1 MSSDH
6 SIGPVDFSGSACWD
20 KGGSKDDRDNEPK
33 TARNNSERDQEN
45 QYEWEDISMAE
56 LLKFTTGTRA
66 IGCVSA
72 IAIICATAANAA
84 ELNLMMSNVDAKT
97 TVLAEFAERYKAT
110 NPDVE
115 ITLNLVGYNVIREQ
129 LPVQLE
135 AGTGPDL
142 AFVTNLGGL
151 NSYYVDLTP
160 YVDAAD
166 WEAAYG
172 AVLPWY
178 RAGAPDGIF
187 GYHSE
192 MTVTGPYVN
201 LTMFEEAE
209 VEVPAPG
216 ATWEDWADATQQV
229 MDATGSY
236 AGMVMDRSGHRFAGP
251 AMSYGAKY
259 FDADGNFVVD
269 DGFREFAGLMME
281 WHESGLM
288 PADIWPAVSGS
299 KYANGN
305 EMFFNQDVA
314 FYMSGSWNTANVQ
327 QNVGDKFDFAVV
339 PVPCGPAGCGIMPGG
354 QGLVAFKSGDAEKE
368 EAAAKFV
375 DWMAADEQ
383 AREWAARTFAIPANS
398 RLQAEGLDYVGAGAS
413 EAIANGLNAFT
424 AMAAAAAEQTP
435 QAYLMQGNANNSLFF
450 NSTIKYLGSA
460 LNGEL
465 TLEEA
470 LKKIE
475 ADVTAK

>member
-1 MSSDH
+1 M
-6 SIGPVDFSGSACWD
+6 
-20 KGGSKDDRDNEPK
+20 K
-33 TARNNSERDQEN
+33 T
-45 QYEWEDISMAE
+45 I
-56 LLKFTTGTRA
+56 KVHGRA
-66 IGCVSA
+66 LSLGCISA
-72 IAIICATAANAA
+72 ITLTCASAASGV
-84 ELNLMMSNVDAKT
+84 ELDLMMSNVDAKSA
-97 TVLAEFAERYKAT
+97 VLAEFVDRYEAV
-110 NPDVE
+110 NPGVE

-129 LPVQLE
+129 LPVQLQ
-135 AGTGPDL
+135 AGTGPDM
-142 AFVTNLGGL
+142 AFVTQLGGL
-151 NSYYVDLTP
+151 NPYYVDLTP

-166 WEAAYG
+166 WEEAYG

-178 RAGAPDGIF
+178 RAGAEDGIF

-209 VEVPAPG
+209 VDIPEPG
-216 ATWEDWADATQQV
+216 ATWEEWADAAQQV
-229 MDATGSY
+229 MDGTGSY

-259 FDADGNFVVD
+259 FGDDGKFVVD
-269 DGFREFAGLMME
+269 DGFRTFAKLMMD

-314 FYMSGSWNTANVQ
+314 FYMSGSWNTGNVQ
-327 QNVGDKFDFAVV
+327 QNVGDKFDYAVV
-339 PVPCGPAGCGIMPGG
+339 PVPCGPDGCGIMPGG
-354 QGLVAFKSGDAEKE
+354 QGLVAFKSGDSEK
-368 EAAAKFV
+368 EAAAAAFV
-375 DWMAADEQ
+375 DWMAADDQ
-383 AREWAARTFAIPANS
+383 AREWASRTFAIPAHS

-413 EAIANGLNAFT
+413 EAVANGLQAFT

-435 QAYLMQGNANNSLFF
+435 QAYRMQGTASNSVFF
-450 NSTIKYLGSA
+450 NATIKYLGSA
-460 LNGEL
+460 MNGEL

-470 LKKIE
+470 FSKIE
-475 ADVTAK
+475 EEVTVE